1 MERLLIID
9 VAAVLIFFLNVAA
22 CAHVRRILRE
32 LKNVRT
38 EKTEAVLNRILE
50 RADRRHDRDDREDTD
65 GDSKHRQ
72 ARTQFVQAQGRQRQ
86 RYRFAK
92 WHVDLL
98 FVAKRRNGVYTRR
111 RPGGREPV

>member
-38 EKTEAVLNRILE
+38 EKTEAVLNRIRE
-50 RADRRHDRDDREDTD
+50 SADRRHDRDDREYTD
-65 GDSKHRQ
+65 GDRKHRQ
-72 ARTQFVQAQGRQRQ
+72 ARTQIVHAQEAQRH
-86 RYRFAK
+86 RYRSARL
-92 WHVDLL
+92 HVDLL
-98 FVAKRRNGVYTRR
+98 YVGKLRTECYTR
-111 RPGGREPV
+111 GGP